1 MRIGEL
7 AERTGV
13 STRLLRYYEEQ
24 GLLAASR
31 DANGYRCYDGEAVV
45 RVRQI
50 RRLLAAGLN
59 TEVIGSALQCARGE
73 EARLDLCPELAQVL
87 HRELTAMDDR
97 IGTLQRRRRAL
108 AGYLTEE
115 GGRPPARYAGRR
127 GTGAC
132 PDGGV
137 PPGVPGSTR

>member
-13 STRLLRYYEEQ
+13 STRLLRYYGEQ
-24 GLLAASR
+24 GLLTPSR
-31 DANGYRCYDGEAVV
+31 DANGYRSFDEDAVL

-50 RRLLAAGLN
+50 RRLLAAGLT

-73 EARLDLCPELAQVL
+73 EAHLDLCPELAGVL

-97 IGTLQRRRRAL
+97 IGALQRRRTTL
-108 AGYLTEE
+108 AGYLSAE
-115 GGRPPARYAGRR
+115 R
-127 GTGAC
+127 
-132 PDGGV
+132 
-137 PPGVPGSTR
+137 

>member
-24 GLLAASR
+24 GLLTAAR
-31 DANGYRCYDGEAVV
+31 DSNGYRSFGEDAVV

-59 TEVIGSALQCARGE
+59 TEVISSALECASGE
-73 EARLDLCPELAQVL
+73 EAHLELCPELVGVL

-97 IGTLQRRRRAL
+97 IGALQRRRSTL
-108 AGYLTEE
+108 AGYLSV
-115 GGRPPARYAGRR
+115 GR
-127 GTGAC
+127 
-132 PDGGV
+132 
-137 PPGVPGSTR
+137 

>member
-1 MRIGEL
+1 MAATLGLHIGVKVKLTGGRMRIGEL

-31 DANGYRCYDGEAVV
+31 DGNGYRAYDEDAVV

-59 TEVIGSALQCARGE
+59 TGIIASALECASGE
-73 EARLDLCPELAQVL
+73 EAHLDLCPELAVVL
-87 HRELTAMDDR
+87 HRELAAMDDR
-97 IGTLQRRRRAL
+97 IGDLRRRRSTL
-108 AGYLTEE
+108 AGYLSA
-115 GGRPPARYAGRR
+115 GG
-127 GTGAC
+127 
-132 PDGGV
+132 
-137 PPGVPGSTR
+137 

>member
-1 MRIGEL
+1 MRIGDL

-24 GLLAASR
+24 GLLSASR
-31 DANGYRCYDGEAVV
+31 DGNGYRCYGEDAVV

-73 EARLDLCPELAQVL
+73 EAHLDLCPELAQVL

-97 IGTLQRRRRAL
+97 IGTLQRRRSTL

-115 GGRPPARYAGRR
+115 GG
-127 GTGAC
+127 
-132 PDGGV
+132 
-137 PPGVPGSTR
+137 

>member
-7 AERTGV
+7 AARTGV

-24 GLLAASR
+24 RLLTAER
-31 DANGYRCYDGEAVV
+31 DHNGYRSYGEDAVV

-50 RRLLAAGLN
+50 RRLLGAGLT
-59 TEVIGSALQCARGE
+59 TEVIASALQCASGE
-73 EARLDLCPELAQVL
+73 EAHLDLCPELAQVL

-97 IGTLQRRRRAL
+97 IDVLRRRRSAL
-108 AGYLTEE
+108 AGYLD
-115 GGRPPARYAGRR
+115 PPARYAGRR
-127 GTGAC
+127 RTGAC

-137 PPGVPGSTR
+137 PPGVPGLTR

>member
-31 DANGYRCYDGEAVV
+31 DGNGYRAYEEGAVV

-59 TEVIGSALQCARGE
+59 TGVISSALQCASGE
-73 EARLDLCPELAQVL
+73 EAHLDLCPELAGLL
-87 HRELTAMDDR
+87 HRELSALDDR
-97 IGTLQRRRRAL
+97 ISALQRRRGEL
-108 AGYLTEE
+108 AGYLSDE
-115 GGRPPARYAGRR
+115 R
-127 GTGAC
+127 
-132 PDGGV
+132 
-137 PPGVPGSTR
+137 

>member
-13 STRLLRYYEEQ
+13 STRLLRYYGEQ

-31 DANGYRCYDGEAVV
+31 DGNGYRTYDEDAVV

-50 RRLLAAGLN
+50 RRLLGRGAEHGGHRFGAA
-59 TEVIGSALQCARGE
+59 VRARRGGPPGPLPG
-73 EARLDLCPELAQVL
+73 AGRLL

-97 IGTLQRRRRAL
+97 IGVLQRRRTH
-108 AGYLTEE
+108 AGRVLVRR
-115 GGRPPARYAGRR
+115 GRDGPLDTLDGVGPARVL
-127 GTGAC
+127 TGEFRLVCQA
-132 PDGGV
+132 
-137 PPGVPGSTR
+137 